1 MSNNII
7 SAIESKIAHGK
18 ATEVFEGIASE
29 VLDQIASED
38 ESLRHIGRDLWE
50 DYRKNPEIVDR
61 VLIALCGWSMK
72 SILIFAKIIPDDEG
86 LLA

>member
-1 MSNNII
+1 MSNDII
-7 SAIESKIAHGK
+7 SVIEDRIMRGE
-18 ATEVFEGIASE
+18 ATEIFEGIASE
-29 VLDQIASED
+29 VLDQIASEE

-86 LLA
+86 LLG